1 MTFPEDTDETR
12 LAAVT
17 ISLNGKSTFVPAG
30 SSVND
35 LLEARELVQRL
46 VVVEINGE
54 IVARSRFAETLFN
67 DGDIVEMVH
76 FVGGG

>member
-1 MTFPEDTDETR
+1 MTHSDELEDTEIDT
-12 LAAVT
+12 VT
-17 ISLNGKSTFVPAG
+17 ITLNGNSITVPAG
-30 SSVND
+30 SSIND

-54 IVARSRFAETLFN
+54 IVARSRFAEIVFRH
-67 DGDIVEMVH
+67 GDVVEMVH